1 MGKEDD
7 AGTPGVPPALRA
19 TLRCLLDD
27 LHLSPTHAE
36 GPVADV
42 DHQLLRKFIQLRSQ
56 DPRGTEKL
64 QPLENASEVYTL
76 HAGRWRGATW
86 HDRTNNVVWLLA
98 GGYHRSGKPDDAYP
112 HFKQLDAADRL
123 APTEEDYELLFR
135 LQERTF
141 TAAVVEEAAD
151 LLEEARAASPGEVRR
166 VLGGTVTVSVAVL
179 PGGDMEIV
187 YLAVSMR
194 LEEGELRPPAEWL
207 TILWAAFFPWVSD
220 PVEELSQEGE
230 IAGRSRADDELI
242 FAALRELG

>member
-36 GPVADV
+36 GPFADE
-42 DHQLLRKFIQLRSQ
+42 DHELVRKFIQLRSQ
-56 DPRGTEKL
+56 DPRGTEKV
-64 QPLENASEVYTL
+64 QPLENASEVYSL

-98 GGYHRSGKPDDAYP
+98 GGYHRSGERDDAYP
-112 HFKQLDAADRL
+112 HFKQLDAAGRL

-135 LQERTF
+135 LQEWTF
-141 TAAVVEEAAD
+141 AAAVVEEAAD
-151 LLEEARAASPGEVRR
+151 LLEEARAASAGEVRR
-166 VLGGTVTVSVAVL
+166 VLGGTVPVSMSVL
-179 PGGDMEIV
+179 RGEDMEIV

-194 LEEGELRPPAEWL
+194 LVEGELRPPGEWL
-207 TILWAAFFPWVSD
+207 AIVWAAFFPWVGD
-220 PVEELSQEGE
+220 PVEELSQEDE
-230 IAGRSRADDELI
+230 IAGRPRANDELI